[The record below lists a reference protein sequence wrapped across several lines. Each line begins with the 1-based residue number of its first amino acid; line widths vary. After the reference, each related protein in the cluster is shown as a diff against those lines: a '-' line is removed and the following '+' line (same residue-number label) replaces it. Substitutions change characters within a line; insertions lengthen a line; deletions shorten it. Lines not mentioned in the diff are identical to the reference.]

1 MKKPFFSTKSP
12 SEVFELF
19 PHFPLVDKEKIPL
32 EEAKGRVLAE
42 DITANE
48 NLPGFERATMDGYA
62 LKAEDTFGAS
72 EASPAWLNII
82 GEVKMGEVT
91 DLVLKRGEAVKI
103 ATGAML
109 PKGANAVIMIEH
121 THIVDENT
129 IEVFKPLAPLENIV
143 RADEDFASCRN
154 LPDQDESFLHLEPL
168 FQIL

>member
-19 PHFPLVDKEKIPL
+19 PYFPLVDKEKIPL

-72 EASPAWLNII
+72 EASPIWLNII
-82 GEVKMGEVT
+82 GEVKMGKVT
-91 DLVLKRGEAVKI
+91 DLVVK
-103 ATGAML
+103 
-109 PKGANAVIMIEH
+109 KG
-121 THIVDENT
+121 
-129 IEVFKPLAPLENIV
+129 
-143 RADEDFASCRN
+143 
-154 LPDQDESFLHLEPL
+154 
-168 FQIL
+168 

>member
-1 MKKPFFSTKSP
+1 
-12 SEVFELF
+12 
-19 PHFPLVDKEKIPL
+19 
-32 EEAKGRVLAE
+32 
-42 DITANE
+42 
-48 NLPGFERATMDGYA
+48 MDGYA

-143 RADEDFASCRN
+143 RADEDFAKG
-154 LPDQDESFLHLEPL
+154 ESFLHLEPL